1 MKMNIATTIG
11 YIASLLVIL
20 AAVILILLGRD
31 GSNDG
36 VEMSPLAYSLLLLGH
51 GRPRPERL
59 PIFIINRFGL
69 GISCLGLI
77 TGDDKPAE

>member
-36 VEMSPLAYSLLLLGH
+36 VEMSPLAYSLLLLGLV
-51 GRPRPERL
+51 GL
-59 PIFIINRFGL
+59 TGTAPIFIINNLGL
-69 GISCLGLI
+69 GKLLGI